1 MRSILSLSTVFV
13 FSRQFL
19 NVIGYHFMWK
29 KFNKIITRSKQV
41 LFTLT
46 FVIYN
51 IKGESRVWCSSSIL
65 YAAVCYKEM
74 EDGRGGGTVDK
85 NGRAEQ
91 YKGRV
96 TVHVIIA
103 CIVAATGGSLFGYD
117 VGISGSVLIPSLSE
131 LHSKIH
137 WFHFLLLLC

>member
-1 MRSILSLSTVFV
+1 
-13 FSRQFL
+13 
-19 NVIGYHFMWK
+19 
-29 KFNKIITRSKQV
+29 
-41 LFTLT
+41 
-46 FVIYN
+46 
-51 IKGESRVWCSSSIL
+51 
-65 YAAVCYKEM
+65 M

-137 WFHFLLLLC
+137 